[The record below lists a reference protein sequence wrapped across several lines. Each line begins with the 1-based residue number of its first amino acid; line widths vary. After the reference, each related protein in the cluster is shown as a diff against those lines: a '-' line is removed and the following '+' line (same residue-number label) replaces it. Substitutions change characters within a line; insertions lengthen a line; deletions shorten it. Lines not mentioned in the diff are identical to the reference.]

1 MTKSI
6 AIDGPAG
13 AGKSTIAK
21 SVSKKL
27 GLLYLDTGAMYRAI
41 GFWFLRNNKDP
52 KDQATVEADLDKI
65 EVTVRYENNE
75 QIVLLNGENVNG
87 LIRTQEVGK
96 AASDVSVYK
105 LVRQKMV
112 KAQQEIAERIPLIMD
127 GRDIG
132 TVVLPNALLKIFL
145 TAPVEIRA
153 RRRYLEYREKGIEK
167 DLDTL
172 EQEIK
177 ERDYQDMHREN
188 SPLTQAEDA
197 ILVDTG
203 DMNIQE
209 VVDTII
215 DLAIKKGFVNAD

>member
-21 SVSKKL
+21 SVSQKL

-41 GFWFLRNNKDP
+41 GLWFLRNNIDP
-52 KDQATVEADLDKI
+52 KDQKTVEADLDKI
-65 EVTVRYENNE
+65 DVTVRYENNE

-87 LIRTQEVGK
+87 CIRTQEVGK
-96 AASDVSVYK
+96 YASDVSVYK

-132 TVVLPNALLKIFL
+132 TVVLPDALLKIFL
-145 TAPVEIRA
+145 TAPVEVRA
-153 RRRYLEYREKGIEK
+153 RRRYLEYLEKGIEK
-167 DLDTL
+167 DFQTL

-177 ERDYQDMHREN
+177 DRDYQDTHREN
-188 SPLTQAEDA
+188 SPLVQAEDA
-197 ILVDTG
+197 VLVDTG
-203 DMNIQE
+203 DMNVQE
-209 VVDTII
+209 VVNTII